1 MKIYDAENQIV
12 GRLATVIA
20 KELLKGEKV
29 VVVNAEKAVLSG
41 DPKFKKEFY
50 LQRIQRGDPKHGPF
64 FPRQPDGIFRRA
76 VRGML
81 PWHKPKGR
89 EAFKRLKVYIGVPEE
104 FKNKKFEKV
113 ADADASKLKCKYITL
128 GELSL
133 EIGGKK
139 RW

>member
-12 GRLATVIA
+12 GRLATAIA
-20 KELLKGEKV
+20 KDLLKGENV

-41 DPKFKKEFY
+41 SPRFKKEFY
-50 LQRIQRGDPKHGPF
+50 LQRIQRGSPKHGPF
-64 FPRQPDGIFRRA
+64 FPKQPDGIFRRA

-81 PWHKPKGR
+81 PWDKPKGR
-89 EAFKRLKVYIGVPEE
+89 EAFKRLKVYVGVPEE
-104 FKNKKFEKV
+104 FKNKKFEKIAN
-113 ADADASKLKCKYITL
+113 ADANKLKCKYITL

>member
-133 EIGGKK
+133 EIDGKK

>member
-1 MKIYDAENQIV
+1 MKIYDAEDQIV
-12 GRLATVIA
+12 GRLATAIA
-20 KELLKGEKV
+20 KDLLKGENV

-41 DPKFKKEFY
+41 SPKFKKEFY
-50 LQRIQRGDPKHGPF
+50 LQRIQRGSPKHGPF
-64 FPRQPDGIFRRA
+64 FPKQADGIFRRA

-89 EAFKRLKVYIGVPEE
+89 EAFKRLKVYVGVPEE

-113 ADADASKLKCKYITL
+113 ASADAKRLKCKYITL

>member
-50 LQRIQRGDPKHGPF
+50 LQRIQRGGPKHGPF